1 MRTWTINSITI
12 IEQAHD
18 HDLHSF
24 AVYHGGDYLGTIYPD
39 SVDDMRQC
47 IAALDNG
54 AEYRRTRQRRRPYR
68 GRLGGRQRQ
77 RLHP

>member
-54 AEYRRTRQRRRPYR
+54 ADPIADGWEDGNGNVCTLD
-68 GRLGGRQRQ
+68 GWANLDN
-77 RLHP
+77 